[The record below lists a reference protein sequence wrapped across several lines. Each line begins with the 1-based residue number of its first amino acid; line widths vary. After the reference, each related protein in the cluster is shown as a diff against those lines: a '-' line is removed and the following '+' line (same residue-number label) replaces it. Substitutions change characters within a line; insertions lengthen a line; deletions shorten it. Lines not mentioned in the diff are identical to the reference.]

1 VEVHCS
7 PQAAIYRIVRRVEDT
22 DLDVTDYI
30 QKNFITLHLRS
41 KKKESAIRELSQLL
55 KGAPAMGNHKR
66 FLEDVFE
73 RERLGS
79 TVIGDEIALPHARTD
94 AVNQLIIAIGRSKN
108 GVECKSPDGR
118 KVKLFFLMGTPQGS
132 ISHYLHILAQ
142 LTRLLKNSTLKENLL
157 EAQDRESFLTLF
169 KQPPQE
175 G

>member
-1 VEVHCS
+1 MGVRRS
-7 PQAAIYRIVRRVEDT
+7 TQAAICSIAHRVEGT

-30 QKNFITLHLRS
+30 QKDFITLHLRS

-55 KGAPAMGNHKR
+55 KGAPAMGNHKH

-94 AVNQLIIAIGRSKN
+94 AVNQLIIAVGRSKS
-108 GVECKSPDGR
+108 GVECASPDGR
-118 KVKLFFLMGTPQGS
+118 KVKLFFLMGTPRGS

-142 LTRLLKNSTLKENLL
+142 LTRRLKHSTLKEKLL

-169 KQPPQE
+169 KHPPQ
-175 G
+175 GG

>member
-1 VEVHCS
+1 MGVRCSRQATICSIVH
-7 PQAAIYRIVRRVEDT
+7 RVEGT
-22 DLDVTDYI
+22 DLDVTNYI
-30 QKNFITLHLRS
+30 QQDFITLHLRS

-55 KGAPAMGNHKR
+55 KGAPAMIDHKR

-94 AVNQLIIAIGRSKN
+94 AVNQLIIAIGRSKS
-108 GVECKSPDGR
+108 GVECESPDGN

-132 ISHYLHILAQ
+132 VSHYLHILAQ
-142 LTRLLKNSTLKENLL
+142 LTRLLKHSALKEKLL

-169 KQPPQE
+169 KHPPQK